1 MGYRDTGASVTLLI
15 EGSVPSRYVS
25 MTGETIEVISANGH
39 ADRVPLCKIHVM
51 SEMVSGHITVALV
64 PRTYTLPGYC
74 QFLLGNNFGD
84 ELVPAKSVTDK
95 TKTVTAA
102 VTTRSMTR
110 KRTHADTAVASSGES
125 TCLKKLQNI
134 HVNTA
139 PPTDEA
145 KLTPAAENS
154 VLPHAQTETTNK
166 QNADIGLSTFD
177 DELGETMQALF
188 NEQHDFNIG
197 EITSSN

>member
-1 MGYRDTGASVTLLI
+1 M
-15 EGSVPSRYVS
+15 
-25 MTGETIEVISANGH
+25 
-39 ADRVPLCKIHVM
+39 K
-51 SEMVSGHITVALV
+51 
-64 PRTYTLPGYC
+64 
-74 QFLLGNNFGD
+74 
-84 ELVPAKSVTDK
+84 K
-95 TKTVTAA
+95 
-102 VTTRSMTR
+102 

-125 TCLKKLQNI
+125 TCSKTQQNI
-134 HVNTA
+134 HVNTV

-145 KLTPAAENS
+145 KLTPTAENS

-197 EITSSN
+197 EITSKQLIEL